1 MKIVNIFS
9 GFVYKDYSRELK
21 TLEDA
26 KSKYSSNM
34 IFVEA
39 PDYVF
44 EGWGYDESKTGDERF
59 VKPIAPNGWLYDDD
73 TGTFYKELSNRE
85 KRKEFYTTG
94 KCMKEKNEFFIEFE
108 GEKLTID
115 SATKLGS
122 SYEYRGETD
131 KSNELK
137 ELIKFAVKE
146 IREKYPD

>member
-1 MKIVNIFS
+1 MKVVNIFE
-9 GFVYKDYSRELK
+9 GFVYKDYSSMLNS
-21 TLEDA
+21 LEEA
-26 KSKYSSNM
+26 KKMFSSNM
-34 IFVEA
+34 VFVEA

-44 EGWGYDESKTGDERF
+44 EGWGFDETKTGDERF
-59 VKPIAPNGWLYDDD
+59 IKPIPPDGWLYDDD

-94 KCMKEKNEFFIEFE
+94 KCTKEEDEFFVEFE
-108 GEKLTID
+108 GESLTVD

-122 SYEYRGETD
+122 SYEYRGETN

-137 ELIKFAVKE
+137 ELIKSAVKE

>member
-1 MKIVNIFS
+1 MKIFQIFN
-9 GFVYKDYSRELK
+9 GFCHWQTPFKSLEETKGFPKDC
-21 TLEDA
+21 
-26 KSKYSSNM
+26 

-44 EGWGYDESKTGDERF
+44 EGWGFDETKTGDERF
-59 VKPIAPNGWLYDDD
+59 IKPIPPDGWLYDDD

-85 KRKEFYTTG
+85 KRKEFYTSG
-94 KCMKEKNEFFIEFE
+94 KCMKEKDEFFVEFE
-108 GEKLTID
+108 GEILTVD

-122 SYEYRGETD
+122 SYEYRGETN

-137 ELIKFAVKE
+137 ELIKSSVKE